1 MIKMVEPSN
10 EELVSGKVAFLK
22 KHCMLC
28 KGRSRLRNAE
38 PERQQV
44 QNGLKNLVEFFHIQ
58 YNALRRKDAEANEI
72 NNAIDNKRLCMDLLD
87 ECEKCDKDVDLV
99 NRGLNKVKK

>member
-1 MIKMVEPSN
+1 MVEPTN

-38 PERQQV
+38 PERQNV
-44 QNGLKNLVEFFHIQ
+44 QNGIKNLVEFFHIQ
-58 YNALRRKDAEANEI
+58 YNALRREDAEAVEI

-87 ECEKCDKDVDLV
+87 ECEGCDKSVDLV

>member
-1 MIKMVEPSN
+1 MVEPTN
-10 EELVSGKVAFLK
+10 EELVSEKVVFLK

-28 KGRSRLRNAE
+28 KGRSRLRSTE
-38 PERQQV
+38 PERQQM

-58 YNALRRKDAEANEI
+58 YNALRREDADTIDI
-72 NNAIDNKRLCMDLLD
+72 NNAIENKRLCMDLLD
-87 ECEKCDKDVDLV
+87 ECEKCDKSVDLV